1 MNYLTSKFSNLS
13 PLFCMSYSRSNLYFS
28 IRYYLSER
36 FRLRFEDSGL
46 EEMMDENGEISAEAA
61 QAISNSAAAA
71 TAASNENFA
80 ATTDEAID
88 VSGSGER
95 KIEQGKSADLDT
107 SLDPFMNGEIR
118 TLDGDIA
125 GDEFA
130 SDAINYQILLRK
142 IDTLLERL
150 KLDA

>member
-1 MNYLTSKFSNLS
+1 
-13 PLFCMSYSRSNLYFS
+13 
-28 IRYYLSER
+28 
-36 FRLRFEDSGL
+36 
-46 EEMMDENGEISAEAA
+46 MDENGEISAKAD

-71 TAASNENFA
+71 TASSSENFA
-80 ATTDEAID
+80 TTADEAID

-95 KIEQGKSADLDT
+95 KAEHGQAAELDP

-118 TLDGDIA
+118 TLDGNIA

-142 IDTLLERL
+142 IDALLERL